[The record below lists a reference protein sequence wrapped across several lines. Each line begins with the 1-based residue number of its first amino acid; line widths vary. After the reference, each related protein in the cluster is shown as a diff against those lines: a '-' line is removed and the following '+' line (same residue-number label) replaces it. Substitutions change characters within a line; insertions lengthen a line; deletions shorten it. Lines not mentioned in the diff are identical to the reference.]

1 MVKLNKLKTEKSM
14 KKSISNK
21 EIIVVGDRVLI
32 QPDKNKMKTPHG
44 LYLPQ
49 GVEEKE
55 KVQSGLVVKI
65 GPGYPL
71 PDPST
76 SADEPWSKA
85 QADIK
90 YLALQA
96 EVGDYVI
103 FLRKSGV
110 EIEYEGEK
118 YIIVPH
124 HSILLIERNNILK
137 DLNVQD

>member
-1 MVKLNKLKTEKSM
+1 M
-14 KKSISNK
+14 KKSNSNK

-65 GPGYPL
+65 GPGYPI
-71 PDPST
+71 PDPGDS
-76 SADEPWSKA
+76 SDEPWSKA

-103 FLRKSGV
+103 FVRKSGV

-137 DLNVQD
+137 NLDTRE

>member
-1 MVKLNKLKTEKSM
+1 M
-14 KKSISNK
+14 KVGKKIF
-21 EIIVVGDRVLI
+21 IIGDRVLI
-32 QPDKNKMKTPHG
+32 SPDTDKERTDSG

-55 KVQSGLVVKI
+55 KVQSGYVVKI

-71 PDPST
+71 PDPGT
-76 SADEPWSKA
+76 SSDEPWSKS
-85 QADIK
+85 QSDIK

-137 DLNVQD
+137 NIDD

>member
-1 MVKLNKLKTEKSM
+1 M
-14 KKSISNK
+14 KKTNTSK

-32 QPDKNKMKTPHG
+32 QPDENKNKTSHG

-55 KVQSGLVVKI
+55 KVQSGFVVKI

-71 PDPST
+71 PDPNT

-85 QADIK
+85 QSDIK

-110 EIEYEGEK
+110 EIEYKGDK
-118 YIIVPH
+118 LIIVPH
-124 HSILLIERNNILK
+124 HSILLIERTNILK
-137 DLNVQD
+137 SLESEE

>member
-1 MVKLNKLKTEKSM
+1 M
-14 KKSISNK
+14 KKSNSNK

-76 SADEPWSKA
+76 SSEEPWSKA

-103 FLRKSGV
+103 FVRKSGV

-137 DLNVQD
+137 NLNTQD

>member
-1 MVKLNKLKTEKSM
+1 M
-14 KKSISNK
+14 KKSNSNK

-32 QPDKNKMKTPHG
+32 QPDENKNKTSHG

-55 KVQSGLVVKI
+55 KVQSGFIVKI

-71 PDPST
+71 PDPNT
-76 SADEPWSKA
+76 SSDEPWSKS

-118 YIIVPH
+118 LIIVPH
-124 HSILLIERNNILK
+124 HSILLIERTNILK
-137 DLNVQD
+137 NLDSQE

>member
-1 MVKLNKLKTEKSM
+1 M
-14 KKSISNK
+14 KKSNSDK

-32 QPDKNKMKTPHG
+32 QPDENKAKTSHG

-55 KVQSGLVVKI
+55 KVQSGYVVKT

-71 PDPST
+71 PDPAS
-76 SADEPWSKA
+76 SSEEPWSKS
-85 QADIK
+85 QSDIK

-96 EVGDYVI
+96 EIGDYVI
-103 FLRKSGV
+103 FLRKSGID
-110 EIEYEGEK
+110 IEYEGEK

-124 HSILLIERNNILK
+124 HAILLIERNNLLK
-137 DLNVQD
+137 NIDDQE

>member
-1 MVKLNKLKTEKSM
+1 M
-14 KKSISNK
+14 KKSNSNK

-71 PDPST
+71 PDPSD
-76 SADEPWSKA
+76 SSDEPWSKA

-103 FLRKSGV
+103 FVRKSGV

-137 DLNVQD
+137 NLDTRE

>member
-1 MVKLNKLKTEKSM
+1 M
-14 KKSISNK
+14 KKSNPDK

-32 QPDKNKMKTPHG
+32 QPDENKQKTSHG

-55 KVQSGLVVKI
+55 KVQSGYVVKI

-71 PDPST
+71 PDPGS
-76 SADEPWSKA
+76 SSDEPWSKS
-85 QADIK
+85 QSDIK

-96 EVGDYVI
+96 EIGDYVI

-110 EIEYEGEK
+110 DIEYQGEK

-137 DLNVQD
+137 NIDDQE

>member
-1 MVKLNKLKTEKSM
+1 M
-14 KKSISNK
+14 KKSDTNK

-32 QPDKNKMKTPHG
+32 QPDENKMKTSHG

-55 KVQSGLVVKI
+55 KVQSGYIVKI

-71 PDPST
+71 PDPNAS
-76 SADEPWSKA
+76 SEEPWSKSPSE
-85 QADIK
+85 IK

-96 EVGDYVI
+96 GVGDYVI

-110 EIEYEGEK
+110 EIEWEGDK

-124 HSILLIERNNILK
+124 HSILLIIRNNILK
-137 DLNVQD
+137 SINPEE

>member
-1 MVKLNKLKTEKSM
+1 M
-14 KKSISNK
+14 KKSNTNK

-32 QPDKNKMKTPHG
+32 QPDENKIKTSHG

-55 KVQSGLVVKI
+55 KVQSGFVVKI

-71 PDPST
+71 PDPNSST
-76 SADEPWSKA
+76 DEPWSKS
-85 QADIK
+85 QSDIK

-110 EIEYEGEK
+110 EIEYKGEK

-137 DLNVQD
+137 NLDSQE

>member
-1 MVKLNKLKTEKSM
+1 M
-14 KKSISNK
+14 KNANIDSNK

-32 QPDKNKMKTPHG
+32 QPDDNKLRTQHG

-49 GVEEKE
+49 GIEEKE
-55 KVQSGLVVKI
+55 KVQSGYVVKT

-71 PDPST
+71 PEPNT
-76 SADEPWSKA
+76 SADEPWSKSPSE
-85 QADIK
+85 IK

-103 FLRKSGV
+103 FIRKSGID
-110 EIEYEGEK
+110 IEYDRQK

-124 HSILLIERNNILK
+124 HSILLIIRDNILK
-137 DLNVQD
+137 KINRD

>member
-1 MVKLNKLKTEKSM
+1 M
-14 KKSISNK
+14 KKSNSSK

-32 QPDKNKMKTPHG
+32 QPDENKNKTAHG

-55 KVQSGLVVKI
+55 KVQSGLIVKI

-76 SADEPWSKA
+76 SSDEPWSKA

>member
-1 MVKLNKLKTEKSM
+1 MYLTM
-14 KKSISNK
+14 KKSNTNK

-32 QPDKNKMKTPHG
+32 QPDENKMKTSHG

-55 KVQSGLVVKI
+55 KIQSGYVVKI

-71 PDPST
+71 PDPNAS
-76 SADEPWSKA
+76 SDEPWSKS
-85 QADIK
+85 QSENK

-96 EVGDYVI
+96 EIGDYVI

-110 EIEYEGEK
+110 EIEWELEK

-124 HSILLIERNNILK
+124 HSILLIIRNNILK
-137 DLNVQD
+137 NLDSQE